1 MAKVLFPLRRRYG
14 GLMTTKERLHRLV
27 DELSEREA
35 ELALVI
41 VERRRDDP
49 MLRVLAAAPF
59 DDEPTDLDQDASAAE
74 ALEAYRHGDGVSSAD
89 LGSELG
95 LGR

>member
-1 MAKVLFPLRRRYG
+1 MARCC
-14 GLMTTKERLHRLV
+14 
-27 DELSEREA
+27 A
-35 ELALVI
+35 
-41 VERRRDDP
+41 
-49 MLRVLAAAPF
+49 LAAAPF

-74 ALEAYRHGDGVSSAD
+74 ALEAYRHGDGISSAD

>member
-1 MAKVLFPLRRRYG
+1 VAK
-14 GLMTTKERLHRLV
+14 LV

-35 ELALVI
+35 EVALVI

-49 MLRVLAAAPF
+49 MLGALAAAPL

-74 ALEAYRHGDGVSSAD
+74 VLEAYRHGDGVSSAN
-89 LGSELG
+89 LRSELG
-95 LGR
+95 LER